1 MSYVYFETPAMRPLL
16 PESLRAGSGWVGSS
30 LKLCTQVFVLTG
42 CLAWKYGSVSFFTMA
57 VNWCCGLLNG
67 RLLCDILVPG
77 CRLCGRTVNG
87 LSRHCEFE
95 APEPHGQGT
104 GLAFTCH
111 ISLVIAGLL
120 EMDEIPRKMKVMK
133 SRPPPRLPWCVIPS
147 PGRWHDTPA
156 ASGRRLMGSD
166 VPL

>member
-67 RLLCDILVPG
+67 RLLCDILVPAVG
-77 CRLCGRTVNG
+77 
-87 LSRHCEFE
+87 F
-95 APEPHGQGT
+95 A
-104 GLAFTCH
+104 
-111 ISLVIAGLL
+111 AGL
-120 EMDEIPRKMKVMK
+120 
-133 SRPPPRLPWCVIPS
+133 
-147 PGRWHDTPA
+147 
-156 ASGRRLMGSD
+156 
-166 VPL
+166 